1 MFMSQGAVRCRL
13 RSILRIG
20 NDFGGE
26 LAAFVAAEVRQLADI
41 HSGILQ
47 ISKELRCGDHGII
60 HGNIDLAAAGEIF
73 IRFASADQLIVYQW
87 DKFTFERAGAAF
99 NCRDKGFG
107 TELQAVPID
116 IGSAAVFHI
125 DSFIDSRI
133 VLAGAFEI

>member
-13 RSILRIG
+13 RFILRIWD
-20 NDFGGE
+20 DFCGE
-26 LAAFVAAEVRQLADI
+26 LAAFIAAEVRQFADI

-87 DKFTFERAGAAF
+87 DKFTFERAGSRF
-99 NCRDKGFG
+99 Q
-107 TELQAVPID
+107 LQRQGLLD
-116 IGSAAVFHI
+116 
-125 DSFIDSRI
+125 
-133 VLAGAFEI
+133 